1 MTVFIAGVGM
11 TRFGKHPD
19 KSVKDLTAEA
29 VQQVL
34 ADAGCGIGQ
43 VQAAF
48 FGNSTQGHME
58 GQDMIRGE
66 LALRSIGLQG
76 VPIVNV
82 ENACASASTAFHM
95 ALNYVKADAAD
106 IVLAVG
112 AEKMFSDDKARSFS
126 AFDGAWDVHDTEAGT
141 RKLLDMGRGIEP
153 PAGSK
158 STKPYSVFMDIYA
171 SMGRLHM
178 REYGTTQRH
187 FAAVSAK
194 NHRHS
199 VHNPLAQYREAYSV
213 EEILRAAPITYP
225 LTVPMCS
232 PISDG
237 AAAAIVCSEAALAK
251 LTNRRARPI
260 RVLASVLQTGSDR
273 PAVAFDRHLVR
284 LGSIKAYEQAGVGPN
299 DISVA
304 EVHDAT
310 AIGEVIQSE
319 VLGLCE
325 PGMGGPMAEQ
335 GQTSIGGRIPIN
347 PSGGLES
354 KGHPIGA
361 TGLGQI
367 YELVAQLRGESGPRQ
382 VSNAQIA
389 LAENGGGL
397 YGVEEA
403 VACIT
408 ILGR

>member
-29 VQQVL
+29 VRQVL
-34 ADAGCGIGQ
+34 ADAGCDIGQ
-43 VQAAF
+43 IQAAF

-66 LALRSIGLQG
+66 LALRSIGLQS

-112 AEKMFSDDKARSFS
+112 AEKMFSDDRARSFS
-126 AFDGAWDVHDTEAGT
+126 AFDGAWDVHDTEEGT
-141 RKLLDMGRGIEP
+141 RRLLDMGRGIEP

-158 STKPYSVFMDIYA
+158 STRPYSVFMDIYA

-199 VHNPLAQYREAYSV
+199 VNNPLAQYREAYSV
-213 EEILRAAPITYP
+213 DEILRAAPITYP
-225 LTVPMCS
+225 LTLPMCS

-237 AAAAIVCSEAALAK
+237 AAAAIVCSERALAK

-273 PAVAFDRHLVR
+273 PATAFDRHLVR
-284 LGSIKAYEQAGVGPN
+284 LGSNKAYEQAAVGPK

-367 YELVAQLRGESGPRQ
+367 HELVVQLRGEAGLRQ
-382 VSNAQIA
+382 VRDAQFA

-397 YGVEEA
+397 HGVEEA